1 MAFSACDKEGEFG
14 PTPSG
19 DGNDEIVLDISSA
32 SLPLTRAEATGAEV
46 AIDHID
52 VLIFSGTDQSLK
64 HHERVSGIPAKEG
77 KFTLAAKRGD
87 FAPNAGYWVYLVAN
101 STHTEADFKAIADI
115 NALKAMTQND
125 SYLHLTGI
133 TNITTVPVP
142 QSFLMDGVA
151 YLAKEVSEPVS
162 AAPVELND
170 GVVSNNTELK
180 VVLRRAAAKIVIHIK
195 KGDDVSFLDS
205 GSEYYLR
212 NMPYSTSVV
221 AGVDAEAELRTT
233 TSANTS
239 YLTWTSD
246 EVSVTAYAYAHK
258 WADDSALEKDVRMVV
273 NVPLEYE
280 DAEYPNSYYQ
290 IPVSRDKVL
299 ARNTFYEVTVTVNAP
314 GAVDPSKPLT
324 LEPINYTVEPWEET
338 TINVGGENNRPTF
351 LYVNEEEFEMH
362 NIDTDNTTLRFA
374 SSSEVTAEITRVYYI
389 DKFGQEQDLEKR
401 YPDNPENN
409 EWGVETTTGGWWP
422 TTTWSNLCEIR
433 ITPDEG
439 ISGKIDVF
447 SSIPENN
454 AVRYIEFTVT
464 NETGQKR
471 SVKVVQYPLEYI
483 TNIQGWYSYRDDF
496 KQTDSRP
503 TTYQYK
509 GDRIVGVS
517 LEMEGYV
524 NPTWTGNYTYSKSY
538 GTGFWQSKVAKPSS
552 NGKST
557 LNYYYYNSNSSSVG
571 ETRAESNSNARMY
584 HVVIS
589 STSHD
594 YTLGRPRLVEDEHNK
609 DLMVTD
615 PGADNAQLV
624 SPSFMIASRL
634 GFVNTGSG
642 NLNLTDDENS
652 LRIVREHCARY
663 VEVYKKADGTV
674 VTLDDWRLPT
684 EAELKIIMKFQGKEG
699 EEADAIDYLLNAQYY
714 YSASGPVFNNKSNSP
729 GTSVRCIR
737 DAY

>member
-52 VLIFSGTDQSLK
+52 VLIFDGTDQSLK
-64 HHERVSGIPAKEG
+64 HHERVSGIPNKEG

-87 FAPNAGYWVYLVAN
+87 FGANAGYWVYLVAN

-115 NALKAMTQND
+115 NALKAMTQSD
-125 SYLHLTGI
+125 RYLHLTGI
-133 TNITTVPVP
+133 TNITTVQVP

-151 YLAKEVSEPVS
+151 YLADEVSEPVS
-162 AAPVELND
+162 AAPVVLND

-195 KGDDVSFLDS
+195 KGDAVSFLDS
-205 GSEYYLR
+205 GSVYYLR

-409 EWGVETTTGGWWP
+409 EWGVKTGGWW
-422 TTTWSNLCEIR
+422 TTWSNLCKIR

-464 NETGQKR
+464 NETGQER
-471 SVKVVQYPLEYI
+471 SVKVAQYPLEYI
-483 TNIQGWYSYRDDF
+483 TNIQGWYSYRSDF
-496 KQTDSRP
+496 GG
-503 TTYQYK
+503 TTWENPNPNQK
-509 GDRIVGVS
+509 RVS
-517 LEMEGYV
+517 ARNYNV
-524 NPTWTGNYTYSKSY
+524 WNDTWEYSATERGQDY
-538 GTGFWQSKVAKPSS
+538 FFTSKVAEEVTSGNNK
-552 NGKST
+552 GKST
-557 LNYYYYNSNSSSVG
+557 ISYYYYRSNNSQSFST
-571 ETRAESNSNARMY
+571 ETIWTNTGNARMY
-584 HVVIS
+584 HVQIS
-589 STSHD
+589 SSSD
-594 YTLGRPRLVEDEHNK
+594 KYTLGRPRITNG
-609 DLMVTD
+609 VTD
-615 PGADNAQLV
+615 PGSDNAELV
-624 SPSFMIASRL
+624 SPSFMIASQL
-634 GFVNTGSG
+634 GAVYTASSV
-642 NLNLTDDENS
+642 EMAAS
-652 LRIVREHCARY
+652 HCKQY
-663 VEVYKKADGTV
+663 VEVYKDENGNSV
-674 VTLDDWRLPT
+674 HLDDWRLPT
-684 EAELKIIMKFQGKEG
+684 KAEIEIIIEFQYKENAAMDEVLAGKS
-699 EEADAIDYLLNAQYY
+699 Y
-714 YSASGPVFNNKSNSP
+714 YSASGVVANPDGSS
-729 GTSVRCIR
+729 TSGHVAIRCVR

>member
-1 MAFSACDKEGEFG
+1 MKRIIYHIVLCCSALMAFSACDKEGEFG

-52 VLIFSGTDQSLK
+52 VLIFSGADQSLK
-64 HHERVSGIPAKEG
+64 HHERVSGIPDKEG

-87 FAPNAGYWVYLVAN
+87 FDPNAGYWVYLVAN

-125 SYLHLTGI
+125 HYLHLTGI

-195 KGDDVSFLDS
+195 KGNDVSFLDS
-205 GSEYYLR
+205 GSVYYLR

-221 AGVDAEAELRTT
+221 AGVDAEAELLTT
-233 TSANTS
+233 RSANTS
-239 YLTWTSD
+239 YLTWTRD

-273 NVPLEYE
+273 NVPLEYK

-338 TINVGGENNRPTF
+338 TINVGGENNRPIYLT
-351 LYVNEEEFEMH
+351 VNEEEVEMH
-362 NIDTDNTTLRFA
+362 NITDDNTTLRFA
-374 SSSEVTAEITRVYYI
+374 SSSDVNVKVTRVYYI
-389 DKFGQEQDLEKR
+389 DKFGQEKDESTS
-401 YPDNPENN
+401 
-409 EWGVETTTGGWWP
+409 VVTV
-422 TTTWSNLCEIR
+422 
-433 ITPDEG
+433 TPDDG
-439 ISGKIDVF
+439 LTGNIDIH
-447 SSIPENN
+447 SPLPTNN
-454 AVRYIEFTVT
+454 TIRYIELEVT
-464 NETGQKR
+464 NTDGATPR
-471 SVKVVQYPLEYI
+471 KVIVEQYPLEYI

-517 LEMEGYV
+517 LEMEGYWW
-524 NPTWTGNYTYSKSY
+524 NPTWTGNYTYSKSS
-538 GTGFWQSKVAKPSS
+538 GTGFWRSKVAKPSS

-557 LNYYYYNSNSSSVG
+557 LYYYYYNSNSSSVG
-571 ETRAESNSNARMY
+571 ETRVESNSNARMY

-714 YSASGPVFNNKSNSP
+714 YSASGPVFNNKYSSS

>member
-1 MAFSACDKEGEFG
+1 MKRIIYHIVLCCSALMAFSACDKEGEFG

-52 VLIFSGTDQSLK
+52 VLIFSGADQSLK
-64 HHERVSGIPAKEG
+64 HHERVSGIPDKEG
-77 KFTLAAKRGD
+77 KFTLAAKRSD
-87 FAPNAGYWVYLVAN
+87 FDPNAGYWVYLVAN

-125 SYLHLTGI
+125 HYLHLTGI
-133 TNITTVPVP
+133 TNITTVQVP

-195 KGDDVSFLDS
+195 KGNDVSFLDS
-205 GSEYYLR
+205 GSVYYLR

-246 EVSVTAYAYAHK
+246 KVSVTAYAYAHK

-273 NVPLEYE
+273 NVPLKYE
-280 DAEYPNSYYQ
+280 NAEYPRSYYQ

-374 SSSEVTAEITRVYYI
+374 SSSAVTAKITRVYYI
-389 DKFGQEQDLEKR
+389 DKFGEEQDLEKR

-409 EWGVETTTGGWWP
+409 EWGVKPGGWWQ
-422 TTTWSNLCEIR
+422 TWSNLCEIC

-464 NETGQKR
+464 NGTEQKR
-471 SVKVVQYPLEYI
+471 SVKVAQYPLEYI
-483 TNIQGWYSYRDDF
+483 TNVVGWYSTRSDF
-496 KQTDSRP
+496 GG
-503 TTYQYK
+503 TTYESPGTNRHVSASSYNSRTNTWDYDK
-509 GDRIVGVS
+509 SSSGFFSAKYVDRNSNGTSDIRYYRWV
-517 LEMEGYV
+517 
-524 NPTWTGNYTYSKSY
+524 TYNY
-538 GTGFWQSKVAKPSS
+538 GTGGYVDSDTVQDADSS
-552 NGKST
+552 G
-557 LNYYYYNSNSSSVG
+557 NSNS
-571 ETRAESNSNARMY
+571 RMY
-584 HVVIS
+584 HVRITAS
-589 STSHD
+589 SGT
-594 YTLGRPRLVEDEHNK
+594 YTLGKPRITSEGI
-609 DLMVTD
+609 TD
-615 PGADNAQLV
+615 PGADNAELV
-624 SPSFMIASRL
+624 SPSFMIASQL
-634 GFVNTGSG
+634 GAVFSG
-642 NLNLTDDENS
+642 NLDYNYEDGIEMAAS
-652 LRIVREHCARY
+652 HCKEY
-663 VEVYKKADGTV
+663 VEVAKDGTV
-674 VTLDDWRLPT
+674 YDDWRLPT
-684 EAELKIIMKFQGKEG
+684 KAEIEIIARFQRVEG
-699 EEADAIDYLLNAQYY
+699 SAVDVVLAGRRY
-714 YSASGPVFNNKSNSP
+714 YSASEIVDLGQGNN
-729 GTSVRCIR
+729 GTFLRCIR
-737 DAY
+737 DAYIDGGE

>member
-52 VLIFSGTDQSLK
+52 VLIFSGADQSLK
-64 HHERVSGIPAKEG
+64 HHERVSGIPDKEG
-77 KFTLAAKRGD
+77 KFTLAAKRSD
-87 FAPNAGYWVYLVAN
+87 FDPNAGYWVYLVAN

-125 SYLHLTGI
+125 HYLHLTGI
-133 TNITTVPVP
+133 TNITTVQVP

-205 GSEYYLR
+205 GSVYYLR

-273 NVPLEYE
+273 NVPLEYK
-280 DAEYPNSYYQ
+280 DAEYPRSYYQ

-324 LEPINYTVEPWEET
+324 LEPINYTVEPWKET
-338 TINVGGENNRPTF
+338 TINVGGENNRPIYLT
-351 LYVNEEEFEMH
+351 VNEEEVEMH
-362 NIDTDNTTLRFA
+362 NITDDNTTLRFA
-374 SSSEVTAEITRVYYI
+374 SSSDVNVKVTRVYYI
-389 DKFGQEQDLEKR
+389 DKFGQEKDESTS
-401 YPDNPENN
+401 
-409 EWGVETTTGGWWP
+409 VVTV
-422 TTTWSNLCEIR
+422 
-433 ITPDEG
+433 TPDDG
-439 ISGKIDVF
+439 LTGNIDIH
-447 SSIPENN
+447 SPLPTNN
-454 AVRYIEFTVT
+454 TIRYIELEVT
-464 NETGQKR
+464 NTDGATPR
-471 SVKVVQYPLEYI
+471 KVIVEQYPLEYI

-517 LEMEGYV
+517 LEIESWW
-524 NPTWTGNYTYSKSY
+524 NPTWTGNYTYSKSSGY
-538 GTGFWQSKVAKPSS
+538 GFWQSKVAKPSS

-557 LNYYYYNSNSSSVG
+557 LYYYYYNSNSSSVK
-571 ETRAESNSNARMY
+571 ETSAESDSNARMY

-589 STSHD
+589 STSND

-714 YSASGPVFNNKSNSP
+714 YSASGPVFNNKYSSF

>member
-52 VLIFSGTDQSLK
+52 VLIFDGTDQSLK
-64 HHERVSGIPAKEG
+64 HHERVSGIPDKEG

-87 FAPNAGYWVYLVAN
+87 FDPNAGYWVYLVAN

-115 NALKAMTQND
+115 NALKAMTQSD
-125 SYLHLTGI
+125 RYLHLTGI
-133 TNITTVPVP
+133 TNITTVQVP

-162 AAPVELND
+162 AAPVVLND

-195 KGDDVSFLDS
+195 KGDAVSFLDS
-205 GSEYYLR
+205 GSVYYLR

-233 TSANTS
+233 TSSNTS
-239 YLTWTSD
+239 YLNWTKS
-246 EVSVTAYAYAHK
+246 EITVTAYAYAHK

-374 SSSEVTAEITRVYYI
+374 SSSAVTAKITRVYYI

-401 YPDNPENN
+401 YPDDSESN
-409 EWGVETTTGGWWP
+409 EWGVKTTTEGWRP

-464 NETGQKR
+464 NETGQER
-471 SVKVVQYPLEYI
+471 SVKVAQYPLEYI
-483 TNIQGWYSYRDDF
+483 TNVVGWYSTRSDF
-496 KQTDSRP
+496 GG
-503 TTYQYK
+503 TTYESPGTNRHVSASSYNSRTNTWDYDK
-509 GDRIVGVS
+509 SSSGFFSAKYVDR
-517 LEMEGYV
+517 
-524 NPTWTGNYTYSKSY
+524 N
-538 GTGFWQSKVAKPSS
+538 S
-552 NGKST
+552 NGTSDIR
-557 LNYYYYNSNSSSVG
+557 YYRWVNWRGDDSDTVQDAGSSSNSNS
-571 ETRAESNSNARMY
+571 RMY
-584 HVVIS
+584 HVRITAS
-589 STSHD
+589 SGT
-594 YTLGRPRLVEDEHNK
+594 YTLGKPRITSEGI
-609 DLMVTD
+609 TD
-615 PGADNAQLV
+615 PGADNAELV
-624 SPSFMIASRL
+624 SPSFMIASQL
-634 GFVNTGSG
+634 GAVFSG
-642 NLNLTDDENS
+642 NLDYNYEDGIEMAAS
-652 LRIVREHCARY
+652 HCKEY
-663 VEVYKKADGTV
+663 VEVAKDGTV
-674 VTLDDWRLPT
+674 YNDWRLPT
-684 EAELKIIMKFQGKEG
+684 KAEIEIIARFQRVEG
-699 EEADAIDYLLNAQYY
+699 SAVDVVLAGRRY
-714 YSASGPVFNNKSNSP
+714 YSASEIVDLGQGNN
-729 GTSVRCIR
+729 GTFLRCIR
-737 DAY
+737 DAYIDGGE